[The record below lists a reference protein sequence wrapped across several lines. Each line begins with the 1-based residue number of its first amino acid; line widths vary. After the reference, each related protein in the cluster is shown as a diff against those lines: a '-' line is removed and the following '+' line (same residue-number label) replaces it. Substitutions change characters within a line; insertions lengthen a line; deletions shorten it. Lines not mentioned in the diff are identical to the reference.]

1 MEKFI
6 TATGKTIDLAIAAAL
21 EELHMDRD
29 SVSVEVLENPR
40 SGFLGIGAQPA
51 RVKVTYEAPDEA
63 PKPALSSASR
73 SKPKKPAES
82 KPADGAKVI
91 APAAPKVIAPAA
103 PEASRPQEA
112 RASASKA
119 PQQPRQ
125 DRAPKQRGPRP
136 ERRDQKPRQPQQP
149 EKPAVPA
156 EPKVYAPAEPG
167 STEERIETFIKGL
180 LEHMGSDAVPHAVK
194 TADETYLVDLV
205 GENLGILIGRRGETL
220 DALQY
225 LTSLQVNKGREGY
238 IRVTLDTENYRA
250 KREDSLRRLAQR
262 MANRAVKTG
271 RRVVLE
277 PMNPYER
284 RVLHTALQNHPAVT
298 THSEG
303 EEPNRRVVIMLKN
316 QPERPEKSA
325 EKPQSDRPNNR
336 RRSNRRRGPR
346 KPVNQAENQPV
357 NEMQEIVAA
366 PESPAVVDV
375 LGVEE

>member
-103 PEASRPQEA
+103 PEAPRPQDT
-112 RASASKA
+112 RAAAPKA
-119 PQQPRQ
+119 QQQPRQ

-136 ERRDQKPRQPQQP
+136 ERRDQKPRQPQQA

-167 STEERIETFIKGL
+167 SREERIEIFIKGL
-180 LEHMGSDAVPHAVK
+180 LEHMGSDAVPHAVN
-194 TADETYLVDLV
+194 TGDDTYLVDLV
-205 GENLGILIGRRGETL
+205 GENLGILIGRHGETL
-220 DALQY
+220 NAIQFLM
-225 LTSLQVNKGREGY
+225 SLVINGKVENHRGV
-238 IRVTLDTENYRA
+238 IFDVENYRERQA
-250 KREDSLRRLAQR
+250 DKLENLAQR
-262 MANRAVKTG
+262 MAEKCRRTH
-271 RRVVLE
+271 RRVTLS
-277 PMNPYER
+277 PMNAAER
-284 RVLHTALQNHPAVT
+284 RIIHITVEKIKGVT
-298 THSEG
+298 SYSEG
-303 EEPNRRVVIMLKN
+303 NEPHRRVVI
-316 QPERPEKSA
+316 
-325 EKPQSDRPNNR
+325 
-336 RRSNRRRGPR
+336 
-346 KPVNQAENQPV
+346 
-357 NEMQEIVAA
+357 
-366 PESPAVVDV
+366 
-375 LGVEE
+375 VED

>member
-1 MEKFI
+1 
-6 TATGKTIDLAIAAAL
+6 
-21 EELHMDRD
+21 MDRD

-112 RASASKA
+112 RASAPKA

-220 DALQY
+220 DAIQH
-225 LTSLQVNKGREGY
+225 LTNYAVNRGQNK
-238 IRVTLDTENYRA
+238 RVRINVDAESYRL
-250 KREDSLRRLAQR
+250 KREQALQRLAQKVAGKVTR
-262 MANRAVKTG
+262 Y
-271 RRVVLE
+271 RRNITLE
-277 PMNPYER
+277 PMNAYER
-284 RVLHTALQNHPAVT
+284 HVIHAALQDHPDVT
-298 THSEG
+298 TFSTG
-303 EEPNRRVVIMLKN
+303 TEPNRRIVVAYS
-316 QPERPEKSA
+316 RYKSA
-325 EKPQSDRPNNR
+325 E
-336 RRSNRRRGPR
+336 
-346 KPVNQAENQPV
+346 
-357 NEMQEIVAA
+357 AA
-366 PESPAVVDV
+366 VKKDFPEP
-375 LGVEE
+375 EEE